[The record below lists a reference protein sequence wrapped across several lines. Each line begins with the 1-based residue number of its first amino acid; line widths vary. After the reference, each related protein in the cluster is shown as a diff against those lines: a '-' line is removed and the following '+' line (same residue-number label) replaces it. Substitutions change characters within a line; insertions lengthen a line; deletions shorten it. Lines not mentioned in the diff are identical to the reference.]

1 MRAGRVN
8 MTENIREAL
17 EEMILRGNFR
27 TGEQLASNAEL
38 AARFGVS
45 TLTADRA
52 VRLLVDKGLV
62 YRKHGVGTFV
72 GSPEQR
78 EQKQKYRIVVADRKF
93 PATPA
98 WESAM
103 GIRTRISIQNFYM
116 KNCDV
121 KLIDYPTVCDFE
133 LFQKELTGIDGLLIT
148 SGFVDPVTVKNLKQ
162 LEIPIVITHLEDEL
176 ELPFHQI
183 MFNNRRGIDEAV
195 ERVLVQDPAEIL
207 IVYESHANG
216 QCRKEIFEKSLIAAG
231 YPAKQICSH
240 CVETDALVNAI
251 PSYRLGLKL
260 SSKVQGKFIFS
271 TSDVVSFSL
280 LEAFRENSLEAGRD
294 FQLLSYDNLEDYGY
308 LPFAEPCLTSIDAPK
323 TRLAERSA
331 DLLLDQIEKGADE
344 SVVVRIPTRL
354 VIRKS
359 AFRV

>member
-78 EQKQKYRIVVADRKF
+78 EQKQKYRIAVADKKF
-93 PATPA
+93 PATPV

-103 GIRTRISIQNFYM
+103 GIRTRISIQHLYI
-116 KNCDV
+116 KQCDV
-121 KLIDYPTVCDFE
+121 KLIDYPTLCDPK
-133 LFQKELTGIDGLLIT
+133 LFAAAIDGMDGLLIT
-148 SGFVDPVTVKNLKQ
+148 SGFIDPLTVEILKK
-162 LEIPIVITHLEDEL
+162 LEIPVVITHLEEEL
-176 ELPFHQI
+176 DLPFHQI
-183 MFNNRRGIDEAV
+183 MFDNSRGIRAAV
-195 ERVLVQDPAEIL
+195 EKILQQNPPEIL
-207 IVYESHANG
+207 IVYENHSNG
-216 QCRKEIFEKSLIAAG
+216 LLRKEMFEKSVISGG
-231 YPAKQICSH
+231 YPEKQIKFC
-240 CVETDALVNAI
+240 CVETDALTNAI
-251 PSYRLGLKL
+251 PSYRLGLRLCSEIKE
-260 SSKVQGKFIFS
+260 KFLFS

-280 LEAFRENSLEAGRD
+280 LEAFREKGLEAGKD
-294 FQLLSYDNLEDYGY
+294 FQLLSYDNLEDYGC
-308 LPFAEPCLTSIDAPK
+308 LPYKEPCLTTIDAPK
-323 TRLAERSA
+323 ARLAERSS
-331 DLLLDQIEKGADE
+331 DLLLEQIGKSLDE
-344 SVVVRIPTRL
+344 TVIVRIPTRL
-354 VIRKS
+354 VVRKT
-359 AFRV
+359 AF

>member
-1 MRAGRVN
+1 MRTDRIN
-8 MTENIREAL
+8 KTENIREAL

-27 TGEQLASNAEL
+27 SGEQLASNSEL
-38 AARFGVS
+38 AERFDVS

-52 VRLLVDKGLV
+52 VRLLVNKGLV

-72 GSPEQR
+72 ASPEQR
-78 EQKQKYRIVVADRKF
+78 ESKQKYRIAVADTKF

-103 GIRTRISIQNFYM
+103 GLRTRISIQNFYM

-133 LFQKELTGIDGLLIT
+133 LLQKELTGVNGLLIT
-148 SGFVDPVTVKNLKQ
+148 SGFIDPVTVKNLKQ
-162 LEIPIVITHLEDEL
+162 LEIPIVITHLEEVLDF
-176 ELPFHQI
+176 PFHQI
-183 MFNNRRGIDEAV
+183 MYDNRRGIDEAV

-207 IVYESHANG
+207 IVYESHKNG
-216 QCRKEIFEKSLIAAG
+216 QNRKKLFEDSLIAAG
-231 YPAKQICSH
+231 YPAKRLRSH

-251 PSYRLGLKL
+251 PSYRVGLKL
-260 SSKVQGKFIFS
+260 SSTVKGKFLYS

-280 LEAFRENSLEAGRD
+280 IEAFRENGLEAGRD

-308 LPFAEPCLTSIDAPK
+308 LPFKKPYLTSIDAPK
-323 TRLAERSA
+323 SRLAERSV
-331 DLLLDQIEKGADE
+331 DLLLEQIEKKADE

-354 VIRKS
+354 VIRKT
-359 AFRV
+359 AF